1 MNNSSKKTTSN
12 NIIEMFLFPA
22 VDAILEKKVKEAFN
36 IKLSQSKPLNFQML
50 KGGVEHA
57 KRDFW
62 KSMFHNPEV
71 VTTQVLEKYESCD
84 NGTFLVISKSYVTE
98 LCEKIMLCGLY
109 IDCEGEIEYSMY
121 SPEVLANGY
130 WEKCDLEA
138 ENETILNYLYLLDDW
153 YLVDDE
159 EEYSVFTKGR

>member
-1 MNNSSKKTTSN
+1 MNDSSKKTTRN

-57 KRDFW
+57 KHDFW
-62 KSMFHNPEV
+62 KSMFRNPEV
-71 VTTQVLEKYESCD
+71 VTTPVLEKYEGGGGD
-84 NGTFLVISKSYVTE
+84 TFLVISKSYLTE
-98 LCEKIMLCGLY
+98 FCDKITLCGLY
-109 IDCEGEIEYSMY
+109 IDCEGEVEYLMF

-130 WEKCDLEA
+130 WKKCDLET
-138 ENETILNYLYLLDDW
+138 ENETILNYLYLLEDW
-153 YLVDDE
+153 YFLDDE
-159 EEYSVFTKGR
+159 EEYSVFTKDR